1 MASSATLA
9 EPLSQERQWIAR
21 VVIDGD
27 HAAFAELVRLHQS
40 PLRQFL
46 RRLVGDDPALADDL
60 AQETLLKAW
69 RHIASF
75 RGDGRFLSWLFRIGF
90 QTFADRRRARGQRS
104 EVPIEDAAL
113 AVPDEN
119 ERGLDGERLLR
130 LIDRLQPMERS
141 AMHLHYGQDLSHS
154 EVAATLQLPVGTVK
168 SLIRRARIKLQRA
181 CGIDTMETGP

>member
-1 MASSATLA
+1 MPSNDAAAESS
-9 EPLSQERQWIAR
+9 PQERAWIAR

-27 HAAFAELVRLHQS
+27 HAAFAELVRMHQS

-46 RRLVGDDPALADDL
+46 RRLVGDDHALADDL

-90 QTFADRRRARGQRS
+90 QTFADRRRAQGLRVD
-104 EVPIEDAAL
+104 VPIEDAAL
-113 AVPDEN
+113 QVHDAPD
-119 ERGLDGERLLR
+119 RDLDGAHLLR
-130 LIDRLQPMERS
+130 LIDRLQPLERS

-154 EVAATLQLPVGTVK
+154 EVAETLQIPIGTVK
-168 SLIRRARIKLQRA
+168 SLIRRARIKLQHA
-181 CGIDTMETGP
+181 CGIETMEPMS

>member
-1 MASSATLA
+1 MASSAALA

-21 VVIDGD
+21 VVVDGD

-46 RRLVGDDPALADDL
+46 RRLVGDDHALADDL
-60 AQETLLKAW
+60 AQETMLKAW

-90 QTFADRRRARGQRS
+90 QTFADRRRALGQRID
-104 EVPIEDAAL
+104 VPIEDEAL
-113 AVPDEN
+113 PVLDEPD
-119 ERGLDGERLLR
+119 RDIDGDRMLR

-154 EVAATLQLPVGTVK
+154 EVAATLQLPIGTVK
-168 SLIRRARIKLQRA
+168 SLIRRARMKLQRA